1 MKLAV
6 CFYAFSALS
15 DYVCLALLNDPAT
28 AYHHVTVIHDH
39 GLTLGDGPLGLVEF
53 DVQSVGVRLGHSGPL
68 LRVVVANA
76 CLHAAGLSDALAID
90 KVDIRGCEAGGEELC
105 IGGQHHFVRLD
116 INMLHVHGLG
126 QSQT

>member
-1 MKLAV
+1 MLDD
-6 CFYAFSALS
+6 SA
-15 DYVCLALLNDPAT
+15 A
-28 AYHHVTVIHDH
+28 AYNNVTVIHDY

-68 LRVVVANA
+68 IRVVVANA

-105 IGGQHHFVRLD
+105 IGGQHNLVALNID
-116 INMLHVHGLG
+116 MLHVHGLG
-126 QSQT
+126 QC